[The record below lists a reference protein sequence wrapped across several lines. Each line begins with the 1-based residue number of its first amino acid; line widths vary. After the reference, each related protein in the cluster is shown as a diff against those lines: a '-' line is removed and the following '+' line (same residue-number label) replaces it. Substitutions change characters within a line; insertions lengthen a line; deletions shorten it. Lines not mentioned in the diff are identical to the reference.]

1 MTTTRPGKPD
11 IGQPCQWSDSGGSVH
26 HGRVLEY
33 HEAGTRS
40 TFTIK
45 ALYGD
50 PVVVPHWAV
59 HMDGAFKI
67 GRNPLAV
74 VGA

>member
-1 MTTTRPGKPD
+1 MIATRPGKPD
-11 IGQPCQWSDSGGSVH
+11 IGQPCQWTSLGGTVC

-33 HEAGTRS
+33 QEAGTLS
-40 TFTIK
+40 TFTIQG
-45 ALYGD
+45 LYGD